1 MDKVTINWNENCVL
15 YEMISNSDH
24 KYLDEHGFYAILTG
38 IYDKV
43 ENTYKSIKLH
53 YIGKAYEQTIRER
66 VLQKHTAYD
75 CIKKYLKEDPRRNVL
90 VMTGKI
96 VKYSVGKITKQLVD
110 DTEACLIYTNQPLC
124 NTMSKNSYEGRDI
137 EIINTGDYLPLKE
150 KSVG

>member
-53 YIGKAYEQTIRER
+53 YIGKAYEQTIREKADR
-66 VLQKHTAYD
+66 FICKTSLHSSILQVDRNREASSSCRFRKD
-75 CIKKYLKEDPRRNVL
+75 RRR
-90 VMTGKI
+90 
-96 VKYSVGKITKQLVD
+96 
-110 DTEACLIYTNQPLC
+110 PLF
-124 NTMSKNSYEGRDI
+124 GRRL
-137 EIINTGDYLPLKE
+137 GR
-150 KSVG
+150 